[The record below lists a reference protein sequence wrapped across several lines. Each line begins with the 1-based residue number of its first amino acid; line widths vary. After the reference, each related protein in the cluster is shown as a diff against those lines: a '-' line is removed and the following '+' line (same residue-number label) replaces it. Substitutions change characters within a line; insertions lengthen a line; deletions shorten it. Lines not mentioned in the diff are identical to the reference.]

1 MIFILKRVI
10 QSNAL
15 EDRSVPDK
23 QSWDAA
29 INFME
34 SMIKDKLKNS
44 IYTWFYL
51 IRKSFFRK
59 ID

>member
-1 MIFILKRVI
+1 MIFISKRVI

-44 IYTWFYL
+44 IFAKFY
-51 IRKSFFRK
+51 
-59 ID
+59 